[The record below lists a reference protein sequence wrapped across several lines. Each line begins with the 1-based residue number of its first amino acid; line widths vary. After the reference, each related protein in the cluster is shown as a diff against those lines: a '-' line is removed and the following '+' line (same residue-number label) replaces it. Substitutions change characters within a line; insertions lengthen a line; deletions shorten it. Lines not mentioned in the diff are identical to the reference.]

1 MVHLNHPNFGYAV
14 TAEDLAAVIQE
25 RFFEVYNGHP
35 GVNHEGDHQ
44 HASVERLWDI
54 ANTLRIAE
62 LKAPP
67 LWGIATDDSHDYH
80 GQPGSHPGRGWVMV
94 RSAYLTPE
102 HLITALR
109 AGDFYASSGVELNA
123 VRFDKQQA
131 ELSLS
136 IVPVEGV
143 TYVTEFIG
151 TRRGFDPQSQPQ
163 TDDAGQPLHATRTYS
178 DDVGAVLAT
187 ATGANPTYRLRGDEL
202 YVRAVVTSSLPHPD
216 PSLAEQFQQAWTQP
230 VGWQE

>member
-1 MVHLNHPNFGYAV
+1 
-14 TAEDLAAVIQE
+14 
-25 RFFEVYNGHP
+25 
-35 GVNHEGDHQ
+35 
-44 HASVERLWDI
+44 
-54 ANTLRIAE
+54 
-62 LKAPP
+62 
-67 LWGIATDDSHDYH
+67 
-80 GQPGSHPGRGWVMV
+80 MV
-94 RSAYLTPE
+94 RSAFLTPE
-102 HLITALR
+102 HLIAALR

-123 VRFDKQQA
+123 VTFDRQQG

-187 ATGANPTYRLRGDEL
+187 ATGTEPTYRLRGDEL
-202 YVRAVVTSSLPHPD
+202 YVRAVVTSSVPHPD

-230 VGWQE
+230 IGWQE